1 VAAVAKTA
9 GSPGLRR
16 NAIGLRVV
24 TEVGLV
30 HLNELEAT
38 ER

>member
-30 HLNELEAT
+30 HPDELEAT